1 MHMFYDT
8 LYNFLWKG
16 MEECMKCGNF
26 PNSTERAQ
34 LHICSDVHPCMYSS
48 MSL

>member
-8 LYNFLWKG
+8 LYNILWKG

-34 LHICSDVHPCMYSS
+34 LHICGGVHPCMYSS